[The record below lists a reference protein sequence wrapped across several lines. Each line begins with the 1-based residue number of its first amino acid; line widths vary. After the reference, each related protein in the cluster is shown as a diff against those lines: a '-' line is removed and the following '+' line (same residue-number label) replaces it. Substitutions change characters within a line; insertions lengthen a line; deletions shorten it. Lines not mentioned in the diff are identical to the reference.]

1 LENKMEISNNS
12 KPKFWVSQAISLPS
26 LLVYLTICLTLLIS
40 PLAFA
45 QEDETEEVI
54 EAVTI
59 IGSSEDQKKLAGS
72 GQIISNADLLKAM
85 DTDIQKIL
93 TAVPGVYMRTEEG
106 YGLRPNISIRGTAIE
121 RSAKVA
127 IMEDGVLVAPSPYT
141 SSSAYYFPT
150 TGRIHSV
157 EVLKGPAAVSQGP
170 QTIGGAINLI
180 STPIPN
186 APSGKFVQELGEN
199 GMMRTHAYYGG
210 TSGNFGGLIEVH
222 EHESD
227 GFDSIANVG
236 GDTGFDKSDLMV
248 KARYKN
254 GNHSL
259 TLKMVDLDETSNQSY
274 VGLSQASFIANPRQR
289 YGATAYDKMMN
300 DGDQT
305 SLTYVGDFD
314 SFNVTFT
321 SWQNDY
327 YRDWFK
333 VSDFNNK
340 KEHGEQDDINELI
353 SDANNGSANAQ
364 AILNGQLPVQIEY
377 KHNNRYYTNEGY
389 QFTINTSLG
398 IHDLTL
404 GYRDMEDSE
413 SRVQAHEYA
422 DQAADGS
429 LSALY
434 GYVGLNNSNNR
445 LRESSATSYY
455 LQDTMDFGRLDVTL
469 GYRSEDYDQRHR
481 RWSDPAGPNLTLVR
495 TGEADNRDT
504 FTENDHTTQS
514 FGATYEVNENLTLVA
529 GFHEGMTPMFGA
541 DPEEADNTELGIRY
555 SGDAGDVEIFY
566 FSSEYSNLAAECTLV
581 SGAACNPDE
590 SAVFSGGSADVEGLE
605 FNGSWVLGGDNG
617 ISYPIA
623 LAYTSTDAT
632 FNNSSESDYF
642 GVVAAGDDLPYIP
655 SSSMSLVVGFI
666 TDSGLSGNVRLIDVG
681 SSCSI
686 AACGTYNKIH
696 AHTILDLNL
705 RKALNEAMDVYVVLE
720 NATDDEDIISRA
732 PSDGA
737 RSQKPRTLKVGFSYK
752 F

>member
-1 LENKMEISNNS
+1 MGL
-12 KPKFWVSQAISLPS
+12 
-26 LLVYLTICLTLLIS
+26 LTILFFA
-40 PLAFA
+40 PAFA
-45 QEDETEEVI
+45 DEDTEEII
-54 EAVTI
+54 ESVTI
-59 IGSSEDQKKLAGS
+59 IGSAEDLRKLAGS
-72 GQIISNADLLKAM
+72 GQVISNDDLLKAM

-93 TAVPGVYMRTEEG
+93 TAVPGIYMRTEEG

-180 STPIPN
+180 STPIPSST
-186 APSGKFVQELGEN
+186 SGKFIQELGEN

-210 TSGNFGGLIEVH
+210 TSGNFGALVEVH

-236 GDTGFDKSDLMV
+236 GDTGFDKSDFV
-248 KARYKN
+248 FKARYES
-254 GNHSL
+254 GAHSL

-274 VGLSQASFIANPRQR
+274 VGLSQASFNANPRVR

-300 DGDQT
+300 DGEQT
-305 SLTYVGDFD
+305 SLTYVGDFEN
-314 SFNVTFT
+314 FNVQFT

-327 YRDWFK
+327 HRDWFK
-333 VSDFNNK
+333 VSDFNND

-353 SDANNGSANAQ
+353 SAANNGSANAQ
-364 AILNGQLPVQIEY
+364 AILDGQLPVEIEY

-434 GYVGLNNSNNR
+434 GYIGLNNSNNR

-455 LQDTMDFGRLDVTL
+455 LQDTMDFGKLDVTL

-481 RWSDPAGPNLTLVR
+481 RWSDRAGPNLTLVR

-504 FTENDHTTQS
+504 FATNDHTTS
-514 FGATYEVNENLTLVA
+514 SIGATYDLSDNITLVA

-541 DPEEADNTELGIRY
+541 DPEEADNTELGVRY
-555 SGDAGDVEIFY
+555 SEGTTDIELFY
-566 FSSEYSNLAAECTLV
+566 FSSEYSNLAAECTNV
-581 SGAACNPDE
+581 TGASCNPDE
-590 SAVFSGGSADVEGLE
+590 SAVFSGGAADVEGIE
-605 FNGSWVLGGDNG
+605 FSGSWILDGDG
-617 ISYPIA
+617 VSYPIA
-623 LAYTSTDAT
+623 LTYTSTDAT
-632 FNNSSESDYF
+632 FKNSSESDYF
-642 GVVAAGDDLPYIP
+642 GVVAAGDDLPYVP
-655 SSSMSLVVGFI
+655 SSSMSLVAGFV
-666 TDSGLSGNVRLIDVG
+666 TDNGLSGNMRLIDVG

-686 AACGTYNKIH
+686 AACGTYNKIN
-696 AHTILDLNL
+696 AHTIIDLNI
-705 RKALNEAMDVYVVLE
+705 RKALNESMDIFAIIE
-720 NATDDEDIISRA
+720 NVSDDADIISRA
-732 PSDGA
+732 PSEGA
-737 RSQKPRTLKVGFSYK
+737 RSQKPRTIKVGFSYK

>member
-1 LENKMEISNNS
+1 MENWPNTQTKINFVIMG
-12 KPKFWVSQAISLPS
+12 F
-26 LLVYLTICLTLLIS
+26 LTILF
-40 PLAFA
+40 FA
-45 QEDETEEVI
+45 PVFADDNTEEVI
-54 EAVTI
+54 ESVTI
-59 IGSSEDQKKLAGS
+59 IGSEEDQKNLAGS

-210 TSGNFGGLIEVH
+210 TSGNFGGLVEVH

-248 KARYKN
+248 KARYES
-254 GNHSL
+254 GAHSL
-259 TLKMVDLDETSNQSY
+259 TLKMVDIDENSNQSY
-274 VGLSQASFIANPRQR
+274 VGLSQASFNSNPRQR

-300 DGDQT
+300 DGEQT

-314 SFNVTFT
+314 NFNVQFT

-327 YRDWFK
+327 HRDWFK
-333 VSDFNNK
+333 VSDFNND

-364 AILNGQLPVQIEY
+364 AILDGQLPVEIEY

-389 QFTINTSLG
+389 QFSINTTLG
-398 IHDLTL
+398 IHDLTV

-434 GYVGLNNSNNR
+434 GYIGLNNSNNR

-455 LQDTMDFGRLDVTL
+455 LQDTMDFGRLNVTV

-481 RWSDPAGPNLTLVR
+481 RWSDRAGPNLTMVR

-504 FTENDHTTQS
+504 FATNDHTTQS

-555 SGDAGDVEIFY
+555 SDGAGDVEIFY

-605 FNGSWVLGGDNG
+605 FNGSWVFDGDG
-617 ISYPIA
+617 VSYPVSI
-623 LAYTSTDAT
+623 AYTSTDAT

-655 SSSMSLVVGFI
+655 SSSMSLVAGFV
-666 TDSGLSGNVRLIDVG
+666 TDSGLSGNMRLIDVG

-705 RKALNEAMDVYVVLE
+705 RKALNDAMDVYVIVE
-720 NATDDEDIISRA
+720 NVTDDEDIISRA
-732 PSDGA
+732 PSEGA

>member
-1 LENKMEISNNS
+1 MG
-12 KPKFWVSQAISLPS
+12 F
-26 LLVYLTICLTLLIS
+26 LTILF
-40 PLAFA
+40 FA
-45 QEDETEEVI
+45 PVFADDNTEEVI
-54 EAVTI
+54 ESVTI
-59 IGSSEDQKKLAGS
+59 IGSEEDLKNLAGS

-210 TSGNFGGLIEVH
+210 TSGNFGGLVEVH

-248 KARYKN
+248 KARYES
-254 GNHSL
+254 GAHSL
-259 TLKMVDLDETSNQSY
+259 TLKMVDIDENSNQSY
-274 VGLSQASFIANPRQR
+274 VGLSQASFNSNPRQR

-300 DGDQT
+300 DGEQT

-314 SFNVTFT
+314 NFNVQFT

-327 YRDWFK
+327 HRDWFK
-333 VSDFNNK
+333 VSDFNND

-364 AILNGQLPVQIEY
+364 AILDGQLPVEIEY

-389 QFTINTSLG
+389 QFSINTTLG
-398 IHDLTL
+398 IHDLTV

-434 GYVGLNNSNNR
+434 GYIGLNNSNNR

-455 LQDTMDFGRLDVTL
+455 LQDTMDFGRLNVTV

-481 RWSDPAGPNLTLVR
+481 RWSDRAGPNLTMVR

-504 FTENDHTTQS
+504 FATNDHTTQS

-555 SGDAGDVEIFY
+555 SDGAGDVEIFY

-590 SAVFSGGSADVEGLE
+590 SAVFSGGSADVEGIE
-605 FNGSWVLGGDNG
+605 FNGSWVFDGDG
-617 ISYPIA
+617 VSYPVSI
-623 LAYTSTDAT
+623 AYTSTDAT

-655 SSSMSLVVGFI
+655 SSTMSLVAGFV
-666 TDSGLSGNVRLIDVG
+666 TDSGLSGNMRLIDVG
-681 SSCSI
+681 GSCSI

-705 RKALNEAMDVYVVLE
+705 RKALNDAMDVYVIVE
-720 NATDDEDIISRA
+720 NVTDDEDIISRA
-732 PSDGA
+732 PSEGA

>member
-1 LENKMEISNNS
+1 MNDHWPTLQTKINITIMG
-12 KPKFWVSQAISLPS
+12 
-26 LLVYLTICLTLLIS
+26 LLSILFFVPAFSADDIETIES
-40 PLAFA
+40 
-45 QEDETEEVI
+45 
-54 EAVTI
+54 VTI
-59 IGSSEDQKKLAGS
+59 IGSVEDLRKLPGS
-72 GQIISNADLLKAM
+72 GQVIPNEDLLKAM

-121 RSAKVA
+121 RSGKVT

-186 APSGKFVQELGEN
+186 TPSGKFVQELGEN

-210 TSGNFGGLIEVH
+210 TSGNFGALVEVH

-248 KARYKN
+248 KARYES
-254 GNHSL
+254 GAHSL
-259 TLKMVDLDETSNQSY
+259 TFKMVDLDETSNQSY
-274 VGLSQASFIANPRQR
+274 VGLSQASFNANPRVR

-300 DGDQT
+300 DGEQT
-305 SLTYVGDFD
+305 SLTYVGDFEN
-314 SFNVTFT
+314 FNVQFT

-327 YRDWFK
+327 HRDWFK
-333 VSDFNNK
+333 VSDFNND

-364 AILNGQLPVQIEY
+364 AILDGQLPVEIEY

-389 QFTINTSLG
+389 QFSINTSLG

-413 SRVQAHEYA
+413 SRIQAHEYA

-434 GYVGLNNSNNR
+434 GYVGLSGSNNR

-455 LQDTMDFGRLDVTL
+455 LQDTMDFGKLDITL

-481 RWSDPAGPNLTLVR
+481 RWGEGAGPNLTAVR
-495 TGEADNRDT
+495 VTSVRDT
-504 FTENDHTTQS
+504 FATNDHTTSS
-514 FGATYEVNENLTLVA
+514 FGATYDLSDNVTLVA

-541 DPEEADNTELGIRY
+541 DPEEADNTELGMRY
-555 SGDAGDVEIFY
+555 SAGTTNLEVFY

-581 SGAACNPDE
+581 SGAACNADE
-590 SAVFSGGSADVEGLE
+590 SAVFSGGAADVEGLE
-605 FNGSWVLGGDNG
+605 FSGSWILEGDG
-617 ISYPIA
+617 VSYPVA

-632 FNNSSESDYF
+632 FNNSSESEYF
-642 GVVAAGDDLPYIP
+642 GVVAAGDDLPYVP
-655 SSSMSLVVGFI
+655 SSSMSIVAGFV
-666 TDSGLSGNVRLIDVG
+666 TDSGLSGNMRLIDVG

-686 AACGTYNKIH
+686 AACGTYNKIN
-696 AHTILDLNL
+696 AHTIIDLNL
-705 RKALNEAMDVYVVLE
+705 RKALNDSMDIYAIIE
-720 NATDDEDIISRA
+720 NVSDDADIISRA
-732 PSDGA
+732 PSEGA
-737 RSQKPRTLKVGFSYK
+737 RSQKPRTIKVGFSYK

>member
-1 LENKMEISNNS
+1 MENWPNTHTKIHFIIMG
-12 KPKFWVSQAISLPS
+12 L
-26 LLVYLTICLTLLIS
+26 LTILFFV
-40 PLAFA
+40 PAFA
-45 QEDETEEVI
+45 DDNTEEIV
-54 EAVTI
+54 ESVTI
-59 IGSSEDQKKLAGS
+59 IGSKEDQKNLAGS
-72 GQIISNADLLKAM
+72 GQIISNDDLLKAM

-93 TAVPGVYMRTEEG
+93 TAVPGLYMRTEEG

-150 TGRIHSV
+150 TGRIHAV

-180 STPIPN
+180 STPIPV
-186 APSGKFVQELGEN
+186 APSGKFVQEVGEN
-199 GMMRTHAYYGG
+199 GMKRTHFYAGG
-210 TSGNFGGLIEVH
+210 TSGNFGGLVEVH

-236 GDTGFDKSDLMV
+236 GDTGFKKSDLMV
-248 KARYKN
+248 KARYEN

-259 TLKMVDLDETSNQSY
+259 TFKMVDLDETSNQSY
-274 VGLSQASFIANPRQR
+274 VGLSQASFNANPRQR

-305 SLTYVGDFD
+305 SLTYVGDFEN
-314 SFNVTFT
+314 FNVTFT

-340 KEHGEQDDINELI
+340 KAHGEQDDINELI
-353 SDANNGSANAQ
+353 RDANNGSANAQ
-364 AILNGQLPVQIEY
+364 AILDGKLPVQIEY

-413 SRVQAHEYA
+413 SRIQAHEYS

-429 LSALY
+429 LSPIY
-434 GYVGLNNSNNR
+434 GYVGLSGSNNR

-455 LQDTMDFGRLDVTL
+455 LQDKMDFGKLDITL

-481 RWSDPAGPNLTLVR
+481 RWGEGAGPNLTAVR
-495 TGEADNRDT
+495 ITSVRDT
-504 FTENDHTTQS
+504 FATNDHTTQS

-555 SGDAGDVEIFY
+555 SDGAGDVEIFY

-581 SGAACNPDE
+581 SGAACNADE

-605 FNGSWVLGGDNG
+605 FSGSWVFEGNG
-617 ISYPIA
+617 VSYPIA
-623 LAYTSTDAT
+623 VSYTSTDAT

-655 SSSMSLVVGFI
+655 SSSMSIVAGFI
-666 TDSGLSGNVRLIDVG
+666 SDNGFSGNMRLIDVG

-705 RKALNEAMDVYVVLE
+705 RKALNDAMDVYLIVE
-720 NATDDEDIISRA
+720 NVTDDADIISRA
-732 PSDGA
+732 PSEGA

>member
-1 LENKMEISNNS
+1 MGL
-12 KPKFWVSQAISLPS
+12 
-26 LLVYLTICLTLLIS
+26 LTILFFA
-40 PLAFA
+40 PAFA
-45 QEDETEEVI
+45 DENTEEVI
-54 EAVTI
+54 ESVTI
-59 IGSSEDQKKLAGS
+59 IGSAEDLRKLPGS
-72 GQIISNADLLKAM
+72 GQVISNEDLLKAM

-180 STPIPN
+180 STPIPSTN
-186 APSGKFVQELGEN
+186 SGKFVQELGEN
-199 GMMRTHAYYGG
+199 GMMRTHAYFGG
-210 TSGNFGGLIEVH
+210 TSGNFGALVEVH

-236 GDTGFDKSDLMV
+236 GDTGFDKSDFMV
-248 KARYKN
+248 KARYES
-254 GNHSL
+254 GAHSL

-274 VGLSQASFIANPRQR
+274 VGLSQASFNANPRVR

-300 DGDQT
+300 DGEQT
-305 SLTYVGDFD
+305 SLTYVGDFEN
-314 SFNVTFT
+314 FNVQFT

-327 YRDWFK
+327 HRDWFK
-333 VSDFNNK
+333 VSDFNND

-364 AILNGQLPVQIEY
+364 AILDGQLPVEIEY

-389 QFTINTSLG
+389 QFTVNTSLG

-429 LSALY
+429 LSPLY
-434 GYVGLNNSNNR
+434 GYIGLNNSNNR

-455 LQDTMDFGRLDVTL
+455 LQDTMDFGKLDVTI

-481 RWSDPAGPNLTLVR
+481 RWSDRAGPNLTMVR

-504 FTENDHTTQS
+504 FTKNDHTTS
-514 FGATYEVNENLTLVA
+514 SIGATYDLSDNVTLVA

-555 SGDAGDVEIFY
+555 SAGTTDIEAFY

-581 SGAACNPDE
+581 SGAACNADE
-590 SAVFSGGSADVEGLE
+590 SAVFSGGAADVEGIELS
-605 FNGSWVLGGDNG
+605 GSWVLEGDGVN
-617 ISYPIA
+617 YPIA

-632 FNNSSESDYF
+632 FKNSSESDYF
-642 GVVAAGDDLPYIP
+642 GVVAAGDDLPYVP
-655 SSSMSLVVGFI
+655 SSSMSLVAGFV
-666 TDSGLSGNVRLIDVG
+666 TDNGLSGNMRIIDVG

-686 AACGTYNKIH
+686 AACGTYNKIN
-696 AHTILDLNL
+696 AHTIIDLNI
-705 RKALNEAMDVYVVLE
+705 RKSLNDSMDIYAIIE
-720 NATDDEDIISRA
+720 NVSDDADIISRA

-737 RSQKPRTLKVGFSYK
+737 RSQKPRTIKVGFSYK

>member
-1 LENKMEISNNS
+1 MGL
-12 KPKFWVSQAISLPS
+12 
-26 LLVYLTICLTLLIS
+26 LTILFFA
-40 PLAFA
+40 PAFA
-45 QEDETEEVI
+45 DEDTEEII
-54 EAVTI
+54 ESVTI
-59 IGSSEDQKKLAGS
+59 IGSAEDLRKLAGS
-72 GQIISNADLLKAM
+72 GQVISNDDLLKAM

-93 TAVPGVYMRTEEG
+93 TAVPGIYMRTEEG

-180 STPIPN
+180 STPIPSST
-186 APSGKFVQELGEN
+186 SGKFIQELGEN

-210 TSGNFGGLIEVH
+210 TSGNFGALVEVH

-236 GDTGFDKSDLMV
+236 GDTGFDKSDFV
-248 KARYKN
+248 FKARYES
-254 GNHSL
+254 GAHSL
-259 TLKMVDLDETSNQSY
+259 TLKMVDFDETSNQSY
-274 VGLSQASFIANPRQR
+274 VGLSQASFNANPRVR

-300 DGDQT
+300 DGEQT
-305 SLTYVGDFD
+305 SLTYVGDFEN
-314 SFNVTFT
+314 FNVQFT

-327 YRDWFK
+327 HRDWFK
-333 VSDFNNK
+333 VSDFNND

-353 SDANNGSANAQ
+353 SAANNGSANAQ
-364 AILNGQLPVQIEY
+364 AILDGQLPVEIEY

-434 GYVGLNNSNNR
+434 GYIGLNNSNNR

-481 RWSDPAGPNLTLVR
+481 RWSDRAGPNLTLVR

-504 FTENDHTTQS
+504 FATNDHTTS
-514 FGATYEVNENLTLVA
+514 SIGATYDLSDNITLVA

-555 SGDAGDVEIFY
+555 SEGTTDIDLFY
-566 FSSEYSNLAAECTLV
+566 FSSEYSNLAAECTNV
-581 SGAACNPDE
+581 TGASCNPDE
-590 SAVFSGGSADVEGLE
+590 SAVFSGGAADVEGIE
-605 FNGSWVLGGDNG
+605 FSGSWILDGDG
-617 ISYPIA
+617 VSYPIA
-623 LAYTSTDAT
+623 LTYTSTDAT
-632 FNNSSESDYF
+632 FKNSSESDYF
-642 GVVAAGDDLPYIP
+642 GVVAAGDDLPYVP
-655 SSSMSLVVGFI
+655 SSSMSLVAGFV
-666 TDSGLSGNVRLIDVG
+666 TDNGLSGNMRLIDVG

-686 AACGTYNKIH
+686 AACGTYNKIN
-696 AHTILDLNL
+696 AHTIIDLNI
-705 RKALNEAMDVYVVLE
+705 RKALNESMDIFAIIE
-720 NATDDEDIISRA
+720 NVSDDADIISRA
-732 PSDGA
+732 PSEGA
-737 RSQKPRTLKVGFSYK
+737 RSQKPRTIKVGFSYK

>member
-1 LENKMEISNNS
+1 MENWPNIHTKINFVIMG
-12 KPKFWVSQAISLPS
+12 L
-26 LLVYLTICLTLLIS
+26 LTILFFV
-40 PLAFA
+40 PAFA
-45 QEDETEEVI
+45 DENTEEVI
-54 EAVTI
+54 ESVTI
-59 IGSSEDQKKLAGS
+59 IGSAEDLRKLPGS
-72 GQIISNADLLKAM
+72 GQVISNDDLLKAM

-180 STPIPN
+180 STPIPSTT
-186 APSGKFVQELGEN
+186 SGKFIQELGEN
-199 GMMRTHAYYGG
+199 GMMRTHAYFGG
-210 TSGNFGGLIEVH
+210 TSGNFGALVEVH

-236 GDTGFDKSDLMV
+236 GDTGFDKSDFV
-248 KARYKN
+248 FKARYES
-254 GNHSL
+254 GAHSL

-274 VGLSQASFIANPRQR
+274 VGLSQASFNANPRVR

-300 DGDQT
+300 DGEQT
-305 SLTYVGDFD
+305 SLTYVGDFEN
-314 SFNVTFT
+314 FNVQFT

-327 YRDWFK
+327 HRDWFK

-340 KEHGEQDDINELI
+340 KAHGEQDDINELI

-364 AILNGQLPVQIEY
+364 AILDGKLPVQIEY

-429 LSALY
+429 LSPLY
-434 GYVGLNNSNNR
+434 GYIGLNNSNNR

-455 LQDTMDFGRLDVTL
+455 LQDTMDFGKLDVTL

-481 RWSDPAGPNLTLVR
+481 RWSDRAGPNLTMVR

-504 FTENDHTTQS
+504 FATNDHTTS
-514 FGATYEVNENLTLVA
+514 SIGATYDLSDNVTLVA

-555 SGDAGDVEIFY
+555 SQGTTDIEVFY

-581 SGAACNPDE
+581 SGAACNADE
-590 SAVFSGGSADVEGLE
+590 SAVFSGGAADVEGIELS
-605 FNGSWVLGGDNG
+605 GSWILEGDG
-617 ISYPIA
+617 VSYPIA

-632 FNNSSESDYF
+632 FKNSSESDYF
-642 GVVAAGDDLPYIP
+642 GVVAAGDDLPYVP
-655 SSSMSLVVGFI
+655 SSSMSLVAGFV
-666 TDSGLSGNVRLIDVG
+666 TNNGLSGNMRLIDVG

-686 AACGTYNKIH
+686 AACGTYNKIN
-696 AHTILDLNL
+696 AHTIIDLNL
-705 RKALNEAMDVYVVLE
+705 RKALNDSMDIYAIIE
-720 NATDDEDIISRA
+720 NVSDDADIISRA

-737 RSQKPRTLKVGFSYK
+737 RSQKPRTIKVGFSYK

>member
-1 LENKMEISNNS
+1 MEISNHS

-26 LLVYLTICLTLLIS
+26 LIVYLTICLTLLIS

-45 QEDETEEVI
+45 QEGDTEEVI
-54 EAVTI
+54 ESVTI
-59 IGSSEDQKKLAGS
+59 IGSAEDQKKLAGS

-93 TAVPGVYMRTEEG
+93 TAVPGLYMRTEEG

-157 EVLKGPAAVSQGP
+157 EVLKGPAAVTQGP

-210 TSGNFGGLIEVH
+210 TSGNFGGLVEVH

-236 GDTGFDKSDLMV
+236 GDTGFDKSDLML
-248 KARYKN
+248 KARYEN
-254 GNHSL
+254 GDHSL
-259 TLKMVDLDETSNQSY
+259 TFKMVDLDETSNQSY
-274 VGLSQASFIANPRQR
+274 VGLSQASFIANPRER

-305 SLTYVGDFD
+305 SLTYVGDFE

-353 SDANNGSANAQ
+353 TAANNGSANAQ
-364 AILNGQLPVQIEY
+364 AILDGQLPVQIEY

-429 LSALY
+429 LSPLY
-434 GYVGLNNSNNR
+434 GYVGLSGSNNR

-455 LQDTMDFGRLDVTL
+455 LQDTMDFGRLDVTV

-495 TGEADNRDT
+495 TGEADVRDT

-555 SGDAGDVEIFY
+555 SGDAGDVEVFY

-605 FNGSWVLGGDNG
+605 FNGSWVFEGDNG

-666 TDSGLSGNVRLIDVG
+666 TDSGLSGNMRLIDVG

-686 AACGTYNKIH
+686 AACGPTNKID

-705 RKALNEAMDVYVVLE
+705 RKALNEAMDVYVILE
-720 NATDDEDIISRA
+720 NVTDDEDIISRA

-737 RSQKPRTLKVGFSYK
+737 RSQKPRTIKVGFSYK

>member
-1 LENKMEISNNS
+1 MG
-12 KPKFWVSQAISLPS
+12 
-26 LLVYLTICLTLLIS
+26 LLSILFFVPAFSADDIETIES
-40 PLAFA
+40 
-45 QEDETEEVI
+45 
-54 EAVTI
+54 VTI
-59 IGSSEDQKKLAGS
+59 IGSVEDLRKLPGS
-72 GQIISNADLLKAM
+72 GQVIPNEDLLKAM

-121 RSAKVA
+121 RSGKVT

-210 TSGNFGGLIEVH
+210 TSGNFGALVEVH

-248 KARYKN
+248 KARYES
-254 GNHSL
+254 GAHSL
-259 TLKMVDLDETSNQSY
+259 TFKMVDLDETSNQSY
-274 VGLSQASFIANPRQR
+274 VGLSQASFNANPRVR

-300 DGDQT
+300 DGEQT
-305 SLTYVGDFD
+305 SLTYVGDFEN
-314 SFNVTFT
+314 FNVQFT

-327 YRDWFK
+327 HRDWFK
-333 VSDFNNK
+333 VSDFNND

-364 AILNGQLPVQIEY
+364 AILDGQLPVEIEY

-389 QFTINTSLG
+389 QFSINTSLG

-413 SRVQAHEYA
+413 SRIQAHEYA

-434 GYVGLNNSNNR
+434 GYVGLSGSNNR

-455 LQDTMDFGRLDVTL
+455 LQDTMDFGKLDITL

-481 RWSDPAGPNLTLVR
+481 RWGEGAGPNLTAVR
-495 TGEADNRDT
+495 VTSVRDT
-504 FTENDHTTQS
+504 FATNDHTTSS
-514 FGATYEVNENLTLVA
+514 FGATYDLSDNVTLVA

-541 DPEEADNTELGIRY
+541 DPEEADNTELGMRY
-555 SGDAGDVEIFY
+555 SAGTANLEVFY

-581 SGAACNPDE
+581 SGAACNADE
-590 SAVFSGGSADVEGLE
+590 SAVFSGGAADVEGLE
-605 FNGSWVLGGDNG
+605 FSGSWILEGDG
-617 ISYPIA
+617 VSYPVA

-632 FNNSSESDYF
+632 FNNSSESEYF
-642 GVVAAGDDLPYIP
+642 GVVAAGDDLPYVP
-655 SSSMSLVVGFI
+655 SSSMSIVAGFV
-666 TDSGLSGNVRLIDVG
+666 TDSGLSGNMRLIDVG

-686 AACGTYNKIH
+686 AACGTYNKIN
-696 AHTILDLNL
+696 AHTIIDLNL
-705 RKALNEAMDVYVVLE
+705 RKALNDSMDIYAIIE
-720 NATDDEDIISRA
+720 NVSDDADIISRA
-732 PSDGA
+732 PSEGA
-737 RSQKPRTLKVGFSYK
+737 RSQKPRTIKVGFSYK

>member
-1 LENKMEISNNS
+1 MENWPNIHTKINFVIMG
-12 KPKFWVSQAISLPS
+12 L
-26 LLVYLTICLTLLIS
+26 LTILFFV
-40 PLAFA
+40 PAFA
-45 QEDETEEVI
+45 DEEEVI
-54 EAVTI
+54 ESVTI
-59 IGSSEDQKKLAGS
+59 IGSAEDQRKLAGS
-72 GQIISNADLLKAM
+72 GQIISNDDLLKAM

-127 IMEDGVLVAPSPYT
+127 VMEDGVLVAPSPYT

-180 STPIPN
+180 STPIPSTN
-186 APSGKFVQELGEN
+186 SGKFVQELGEN
-199 GMMRTHAYYGG
+199 GMMRTHAYFGG
-210 TSGNFGGLIEVH
+210 TSGNFGALVEVH

-236 GDTGFDKSDLMV
+236 GDTGFDKSDFMV
-248 KARYKN
+248 KARYES
-254 GNHSL
+254 GAHSL
-259 TLKMVDLDETSNQSY
+259 TFKMVDLDETSNQSY
-274 VGLSQASFIANPRQR
+274 VGLSQASFNANPRVR

-300 DGDQT
+300 DGEQT
-305 SLTYVGDFD
+305 SLTYVGNFEN
-314 SFNVTFT
+314 FNVQFT

-327 YRDWFK
+327 HRDWFK
-333 VSDFNNK
+333 VSDFNND

-364 AILNGQLPVQIEY
+364 AILDGQLPVEIEY

-389 QFTINTSLG
+389 QFTVNTSLG

-413 SRVQAHEYA
+413 SRIQAHEYA

-434 GYVGLNNSNNR
+434 GYVGLSGSNNR

-455 LQDTMDFGRLDVTL
+455 LQDTMDFGKLDITV

-481 RWSDPAGPNLTLVR
+481 RWGEGAGPNLTAVR
-495 TGEADNRDT
+495 VTSVRDT
-504 FTENDHTTQS
+504 FATNDHTTQS
-514 FGATYEVNENLTLVA
+514 FGATYEVNEKLTLVA

-555 SGDAGDVEIFY
+555 SDGATNIEMFY
-566 FSSEYSNLAAECTLV
+566 FASEYSNLAAECTLV
-581 SGAACNPDE
+581 SGAACNADE
-590 SAVFSGGSADVEGLE
+590 SAIFSGGSADVEGLE
-605 FNGSWVLGGDNG
+605 FSGSWIFEGDG
-617 ISYPIA
+617 VSYPVA

-655 SSSMSLVVGFI
+655 SSSMSLVAGFV
-666 TDSGLSGNVRLIDVG
+666 TENGLSGNMRLIDVG

-686 AACGTYNKIH
+686 AACGIYNKIH
-696 AHTILDLNL
+696 AHTIIDLNI
-705 RKALNEAMDVYVVLE
+705 RKALSDSMDIYAIIE
-720 NATDDEDIISRA
+720 NVSDDADIISRA
-732 PSDGA
+732 PSEGA

>member
-1 LENKMEISNNS
+1 MENWPNTQTKIN
-12 KPKFWVSQAISLPS
+12 
-26 LLVYLTICLTLLIS
+26 LVIMGFLTILF
-40 PLAFA
+40 FA
-45 QEDETEEVI
+45 PVFADYNTEEVI
-54 EAVTI
+54 ESVTI
-59 IGSSEDQKKLAGS
+59 IGSVEDQKKLAGS
-72 GQIISNADLLKAM
+72 GQIISNADLLRAM

-93 TAVPGVYMRTEEG
+93 TAVPAVYMRTEEG

-199 GMMRTHAYYGG
+199 GMIRTHAYYGG
-210 TSGNFGGLIEVH
+210 TSGNFGGLVEVH

-248 KARYKN
+248 KARYES
-254 GNHSL
+254 GAHSL
-259 TLKMVDLDETSNQSY
+259 TLKLVDIDENSNQSY
-274 VGLSQASFIANPRQR
+274 VGLSQASFNANPRQR

-300 DGDQT
+300 DGEQT

-314 SFNVTFT
+314 NFNVQFT

-327 YRDWFK
+327 HRDWFK
-333 VSDFNNK
+333 VSDFNND

-364 AILNGQLPVQIEY
+364 AILDGQLPVEIEY

-389 QFTINTSLG
+389 QFSINTTLG
-398 IHDLTL
+398 IHDLTV

-413 SRVQAHEYA
+413 SRVQAYEYA
-422 DQAADGS
+422 DQGADGS
-429 LSALY
+429 LSPLY
-434 GYVGLNNSNNR
+434 GYIGLNNSNNR

-455 LQDTMDFGRLDVTL
+455 LQDTMDFGRLNVTV

-481 RWSDPAGPNLTLVR
+481 RWSDRAGPNLTMVR

-504 FTENDHTTQS
+504 FATNDHTTQS

-555 SGDAGDVEIFY
+555 SDGAGDIEIFY
-566 FSSEYSNLAAECTLV
+566 FSSEYSNLAAECTNVTGL
-581 SGAACNPDE
+581 SCNPDE
-590 SAVFSGGSADVEGLE
+590 SSVFSGGSADVEGLE
-605 FNGSWVLGGDNG
+605 FNGSWVFDGDG
-617 ISYPIA
+617 VSYPVSI
-623 LAYTSTDAT
+623 AYTSTDAT

-655 SSSMSLVVGFI
+655 SSAMSLVAGFVS
-666 TDSGLSGNVRLIDVG
+666 DSGLSGNMRLIDIG

-696 AHTILDLNL
+696 AHTIVDLNL
-705 RKALNEAMDVYVVLE
+705 RKALNDAMDVYVIVE
-720 NATDDEDIISRA
+720 NVTDDEDIISRA
-732 PSDGA
+732 PSEGA

>member
-1 LENKMEISNNS
+1 MENWPNIHTKINFVIMG
-12 KPKFWVSQAISLPS
+12 L
-26 LLVYLTICLTLLIS
+26 LTILFFV
-40 PLAFA
+40 PAFA
-45 QEDETEEVI
+45 DEEEVI
-54 EAVTI
+54 ESVTI
-59 IGSSEDQKKLAGS
+59 IGSAEDQRKLAGS
-72 GQIISNADLLKAM
+72 GQIISNDDLLKAM

-127 IMEDGVLVAPSPYT
+127 VMEDGVLVAPSPYT

-180 STPIPN
+180 STPIPSTN
-186 APSGKFVQELGEN
+186 SGKFVQELGEN
-199 GMMRTHAYYGG
+199 GMMRTHAYFGG
-210 TSGNFGGLIEVH
+210 TSGNFGALVEVH

-236 GDTGFDKSDLMV
+236 GDTGFDKSDFMV
-248 KARYKN
+248 KARYES
-254 GNHSL
+254 GAHSL

-274 VGLSQASFIANPRQR
+274 VGLSQASFNANPRVR

-300 DGDQT
+300 DGEQT
-305 SLTYVGDFD
+305 SLTYVGDFEN
-314 SFNVTFT
+314 FNVQFT

-327 YRDWFK
+327 HRDWFK
-333 VSDFNNK
+333 VSDFNND

-364 AILNGQLPVQIEY
+364 AILDGQLPVEIEY

-389 QFTINTSLG
+389 QFTVNTSLG

-413 SRVQAHEYA
+413 SRIQAHEYA

-429 LSALY
+429 LSAVY
-434 GYVGLNNSNNR
+434 GYVGLSGSNNR

-455 LQDTMDFGRLDVTL
+455 LQDTMDFGKLDITV

-481 RWSDPAGPNLTLVR
+481 RWGEGAGPNLTAVR
-495 TGEADNRDT
+495 VTSVRDT
-504 FTENDHTTQS
+504 FATNDHTTQS
-514 FGATYEVNENLTLVA
+514 FGATYEVNEKLTLVA

-555 SGDAGDVEIFY
+555 SDGATNIEMFY
-566 FSSEYSNLAAECTLV
+566 FASEYSNLAAECTLV
-581 SGAACNPDE
+581 SGAACNADE

-605 FNGSWVLGGDNG
+605 FSGSWIFEGDG
-617 ISYPIA
+617 VSYPVA

-655 SSSMSLVVGFI
+655 SSSMSLVAGFV
-666 TDSGLSGNVRLIDVG
+666 TENGLSGNMRLIDVG

-686 AACGTYNKIH
+686 AACGIYNKIH
-696 AHTILDLNL
+696 AHTIIDLNI
-705 RKALNEAMDVYVVLE
+705 RKALSDSMDIYAIIE
-720 NATDDEDIISRA
+720 NVSDDADIISRA
-732 PSDGA
+732 PSEGA

>member
-1 LENKMEISNNS
+1 VENWPNTHTKIN
-12 KPKFWVSQAISLPS
+12 
-26 LLVYLTICLTLLIS
+26 LLIMGLLTILFFA
-40 PLAFA
+40 PAFA
-45 QEDETEEVI
+45 DENTEEIV
-54 EAVTI
+54 ESVTI
-59 IGSSEDQKKLAGS
+59 IGSKENQKKLAGS
-72 GQIISNADLLKAM
+72 GQIISNKDLLKAM

-186 APSGKFVQELGEN
+186 TPSGKFVQELGEN

-210 TSGNFGGLIEVH
+210 TSGNFGALVEVH

-227 GFDSIANVG
+227 GFDFIANVG

-248 KARYKN
+248 KARYETA
-254 GNHSL
+254 NHSL
-259 TLKMVDLDETSNQSY
+259 TFKMVDLDETSNQSY
-274 VGLSQASFIANPRQR
+274 VGLSQASFNANPRAR
-289 YGATAYDKMMN
+289 YGATAYDKMLN
-300 DGDQT
+300 DGEQT
-305 SLTYVGDFD
+305 SLTYVGDFEN
-314 SFNVTFT
+314 FNVTFT

-340 KEHGEQDDINELI
+340 KAHGEQDDINELI

-364 AILNGQLPVQIEY
+364 AILDGKLPVQIEY

-389 QFTINTSLG
+389 QFSINTSLG

-429 LSALY
+429 LSPLY
-434 GYVGLNNSNNR
+434 GYIGLNNSNNR

-455 LQDTMDFGRLDVTL
+455 LQDTMDFGRLDITV

-481 RWSDPAGPNLTLVR
+481 RWSDRAGPNLTMVR
-495 TGEADNRDT
+495 TGPADNRDT
-504 FTENDHTTQS
+504 FATNDHTTQS
-514 FGATYEVNENLTLVA
+514 FGATYEVSENLTLVA

-555 SGDAGDVEIFY
+555 KDGAGEVEIFY

-581 SGAACNPDE
+581 SGAACNADE
-590 SAVFSGGSADVEGLE
+590 SAVFSGGSADVEGIE
-605 FNGSWVLGGDNG
+605 FNGSWIFDGDG
-617 ISYPIA
+617 ISYPVAI
-623 LAYTSTDAT
+623 AYTSTDAT

-655 SSSMSLVVGFI
+655 SSSMALVAGFI
-666 TDSGLSGNVRLIDVG
+666 TDEGLSGNMRLIDVG
-681 SSCSI
+681 GSCSI

-696 AHTILDLNL
+696 AHTIIDLDL
-705 RKALNEAMDVYVVLE
+705 RKALNDAMDLYVIVE
-720 NATDDEDIISRA
+720 NVTDDADIISRA
-732 PSDGA
+732 PSEGA
-737 RSQKPRTLKVGFSYK
+737 RSQKPRTIKVGFSYK

>member
-1 LENKMEISNNS
+1 MENWPNTHTKINFLIMG
-12 KPKFWVSQAISLPS
+12 L
-26 LLVYLTICLTLLIS
+26 LTILFFA
-40 PLAFA
+40 PAFA
-45 QEDETEEVI
+45 VEYDVETI
-54 EAVTI
+54 ESVSI
-59 IGSSEDQKKLAGS
+59 IGSKDDQKSLAGS
-72 GQIISNADLLKAM
+72 GQIIPNEDLLKAM

-121 RSAKVA
+121 RSGKVA

-141 SSSAYYFPT
+141 SSAAYYFPT

-157 EVLKGPAAVSQGP
+157 EVLKGPAAVTQGP

-210 TSGNFGGLIEVH
+210 TSGNFGALVEVH

-236 GDTGFDKSDLMV
+236 GDTGFDKSDLMF
-248 KARYKN
+248 KARYES

-274 VGLSQASFIANPRQR
+274 VGLSQYSFQQNPRQR

-300 DGDQT
+300 DGEQT
-305 SLTYVGDFD
+305 SLTYFGDFENFD
-314 SFNVTFT
+314 VTFT

-327 YRDWFK
+327 HRDWFK

-340 KEHGEQDDINELI
+340 KAHGEQDDINELI
-353 SDANNGSANAQ
+353 SSSNNGSANAQ
-364 AILNGQLPVQIEY
+364 AILDGKLPVQIEY

-389 QFTINTSLG
+389 QFTINTSMG

-429 LSALY
+429 LSPLY
-434 GYVGLNNSNNR
+434 GYIGLNNSNNR

-455 LQDTMDFGRLDVTL
+455 LQDTMDFGRLDITL

-481 RWSDPAGPNLTLVR
+481 RWSDRAGPNLTMVR
-495 TGEADNRDT
+495 TGPADNRDT
-504 FTENDHTTQS
+504 FATNDHTTQS
-514 FGATYEVNENLTLVA
+514 FGATYEVNDNVTLVA
-529 GFHEGMTPMFGA
+529 GFHEGMTPMFGTA
-541 DPEEADNTELGIRY
+541 PEEADNTELGIRY
-555 SGDAGDVEIFY
+555 SEGTTDIELFY

-605 FNGSWVLGGDNG
+605 FNGSWVLEGGNG

-655 SSSMSLVVGFI
+655 SSSMSLVMGFL
-666 TDSGLSGNVRLIDVG
+666 TDNGLSGNMRLIDVG

-686 AACGTYNKIH
+686 AACGTFNKIH

-705 RKALNEAMDVYVVLE
+705 RKALNDAMDVYVILE

-732 PSDGA
+732 PSEGA
-737 RSQKPRTLKVGFSYK
+737 RSQKPRTIKVGFSYK